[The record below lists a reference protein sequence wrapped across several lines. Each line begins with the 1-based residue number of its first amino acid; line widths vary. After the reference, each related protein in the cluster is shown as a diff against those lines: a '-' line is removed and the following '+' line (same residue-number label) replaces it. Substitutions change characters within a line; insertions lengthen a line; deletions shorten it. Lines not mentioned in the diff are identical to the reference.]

1 MPALLDPE
9 AEARL
14 QRAMAVSAPPRYLVG
29 AQAQVHGL
37 GALVRWLRGMPPDRV
52 DPIYIPVF
60 QRLAV
65 PLDVLYN
72 PALLMRAKDLYVPFW
87 TALARVLAHAPDVRL
102 GLDWPPTP
110 AGLYDAVTQYLQYQG
125 LLGPTA
131 VAPPRTEAGDLDG
144 AARLVQPA
152 LDRLVRVIDG
162 VRAGR
167 EVPVFGPVAR
177 ASARDRG
184 LCTSSPTPSPYFMAV
199 ALGRDGRG
207 VALLAHDTAGAH
219 DPRVL
224 ARLDRAADGSYSF
237 DASGDADSYPRALR
251 GDPMRTLSVLGSAVE
266 SVLDGTPWRMGMHRM
281 TAFDFP
287 DAVASL
293 LLQARLPPPYYGV
306 YFDECDAALL
316 IAAAQGNLGRRATE
330 ALYPPRT
337 LLQASAARVADDE
350 SYGIDAL
357 ESGTV
362 PYGVDQTVASYA
374 LMRACASD
382 HPPGV
387 GSLAPAAELVG
398 LDPSDPAYQSSPTA
412 FCGDV
417 WTAIGDRVG
426 SEPLPASAVLPPQE
440 RVSHRRATAEPPRSR
455 QRLF

>member
-14 QRAMAVSAPPRYLVG
+14 QRAMAVSTPPRYLVG

-37 GALVRWLRGMPPDRV
+37 GALVRWLGGMPPDRV

-72 PALLMRAKDLYVPFW
+72 PALLTRVKNLYVPFW
-87 TALARVLAHAPDVRL
+87 TALARILANAPDVRL

-110 AGLYDAVTQYLQYQG
+110 AGLYDAVTHYLQYQG
-125 LLGPTA
+125 LLAPD
-131 VAPPRTEAGDLDG
+131 VALPRADIGDLDG

-152 LDRLVRVIDG
+152 LDRLARVIDG
-162 VRAGR
+162 VRSGR

-177 ASARDRG
+177 ASARNRG
-184 LCTSSPTPSPYFMAV
+184 LCTLSPTSSPYFMVV

-207 VALLAHDTAGAH
+207 VALLTHDVSSAHDL
-219 DPRVL
+219 RVL
-224 ARLDRAADGSYSF
+224 ARLDRAADGSYAF
-237 DASGDADSYPRALR
+237 EASGGADSYPRALR
-251 GDPMRTLSVLGSAVE
+251 GDPMRTASLLGSAVE
-266 SVLDGTPWRMGMHRM
+266 SVLNDVPWRMGMHRIN
-281 TAFDFP
+281 AFDFP

-316 IAAAQGNLGRRATE
+316 LAAAQGNLDRRATE

-337 LLQASAARVADDE
+337 LLQASAARVANDE

-362 PYGVDQTVASYA
+362 PHGVEQTVASYA

-382 HPPGV
+382 RPPSVDG
-387 GSLAPAAELVG
+387 LAPAAELIG
-398 LDPSDPAYQSSPTA
+398 LDPSDPAYRSSPTA
-412 FCGDV
+412 FCGDA

-426 SEPLPASAVLPPQE
+426 SEPLPASPALLPQD
-440 RVSHRRATAEPPRSR
+440 RARQRAGAAEPPRSR

>member
-1 MPALLDPE
+1 MPALLDPA

-65 PLDVLYN
+65 PLDVLYD
-72 PALLMRAKDLYVPFW
+72 PALLVRVKTLYVPFW
-87 TALARVLAHAPDVRL
+87 TALARVLADAPDVRL

-110 AGLYDAVTQYLQYQG
+110 ASLYDAVTHYLQYQG
-125 LLGPTA
+125 LLTSTA
-131 VAPPRTEAGDLDG
+131 ALLRGETGDLDG
-144 AARLVQPA
+144 AVRLVQPA
-152 LDRLVRVIDG
+152 LDRLVRVING

-184 LCTSSPTPSPYFMAV
+184 LCASGPTPSPYFMVV

-207 VALLAHDTAGAH
+207 VALLAHDVVGAH

-224 ARLDRAADGSYSF
+224 ARLDRSADGSYAF
-237 DASGDADSYPRALR
+237 DASGGADSYPRVLR
-251 GDPMRTLSVLGSAVE
+251 GDPMRTAPVLGSAVE
-266 SVLDGTPWRMGMHRM
+266 SVLNGAPWRMAMHRM
-281 TAFDFP
+281 NAFDFP

-316 IAAAQGNLGRRATE
+316 LAAAQGNLDRQATE

-337 LLQASAARVADDE
+337 LLQASAARVADDA

-357 ESGTV
+357 ESGML
-362 PYGVDQTVASYA
+362 PDGVEQTVASYA

-382 HPPGV
+382 RPPGV
-387 GSLAPAAELVG
+387 DSLAPAAELVG
-398 LDPSDPAYQSSPTA
+398 LDPGDPAYRSSPTA

-426 SEPLPASAVLPPQE
+426 SEPLPASATLPLEDRARQ
-440 RVSHRRATAEPPRSR
+440 RRTTAEPPRSR

>member
-14 QRAMAVSAPPRYLVG
+14 QRAMAASTPPRYLVG

-65 PLDVLYN
+65 PLDVLYD
-72 PALLMRAKDLYVPFW
+72 PALLTRVKTLYVPFW
-87 TALARVLAHAPDVRL
+87 TALARTLADAPDVRL

-110 AGLYDAVTQYLQYQG
+110 ASLYDAVTHYLEYQG
-125 LLGPTA
+125 LLAPA
-131 VAPPRTEAGDLDG
+131 VALPRTDTGDLDG

-152 LDRLVRVIDG
+152 LDRLARVIAG
-162 VRAGR
+162 VRSGR

-177 ASARDRG
+177 ASARNHG
-184 LCTSSPTPSPYFMAV
+184 LCTSSPTPSPYFMVV

-207 VALLAHDTAGAH
+207 VALLAHDVFSAH

-224 ARLDRAADGSYSF
+224 ARLDRAADGSHAF
-237 DASGDADSYPRALR
+237 EASGGADSYPRALR
-251 GDPMRTLSVLGSAVE
+251 GDPMRTASVLGSAVE
-266 SVLDGTPWRMGMHRM
+266 SVLNDAPWRMGMHRIN
-281 TAFDFP
+281 AFDFP

-293 LLQARLPPPYYGV
+293 LLQARLPPPYYGA

-316 IAAAQGNLGRRATE
+316 LAAAQGNLDRRATE
-330 ALYPPRT
+330 ALYPPHT
-337 LLQASAARVADDE
+337 LLQASAARVADDA

-357 ESGTV
+357 ESGAL
-362 PYGVDQTVASYA
+362 PYGVEQTVASYA

-382 HPPGV
+382 RPPGV
-387 GSLAPAAELVG
+387 DSLAPAAELVG
-398 LDPSDPAYQSSPTA
+398 LDPSDPAYRSSPTA

-417 WTAIGDRVG
+417 WAAIGDRVG
-426 SEPLPASAVLPPQE
+426 SEPLPISAVSPPQE
-440 RVSHRRATAEPPRSR
+440 RVSRTTAEPPRSR